1 MQSAFPSGLDK
12 LVAEI
17 TASSWT
23 TCYNLYLAHPA
34 LCCCFSLLLGAVSL
48 TQTVLCLCCPFLPLG
63 LVHGSRLDPSIH
75 ICTDTFLPVLLAC
88 TGTGMKWEWQEHR
101 CLGDSQL
108 SCLIWRWR
116 DTGDR
121 NELLF
126 WCGARRKYGLA
137 AALRFLIFFWDPDVA
152 TCALPNPF
160 CALCEFL
167 LLPKSSDFGLLFVW
181 TPSLLTAWCC
191 DFDLGKWFV
200 PYKAFLLAHLA
211 LCFLRIMH
219 TRASSIFW
227 GIKSKQTNKKNLPF
241 SCREKLYCFAKEI
254 INGSCSSRFFSVVLL
269 SACSEPQ
276 AGEHFCLNPR
286 CSHFSFRIRML
297 SLGWLTE
304 TNPFSYRGLIG
315 CLRLSESSAVAA
327 YNPHLLPL
335 PSVCQVASLQRHIWE
350 TQNPCLEWFSQT
362 TVQWEKLGR
371 QQGSGGG
378 RNKCDGGE

>member
-1 MQSAFPSGLDK
+1 MAQDWTLPYTFALI
-12 LVAEI
+12 L
-17 TASSWT
+17 SS
-23 TCYNLYLAHPA
+23 LY
-34 LCCCFSLLLGAVSL
+34 SWRVQG
-48 TQTVLCLCCPFLPLG
+48 QEWNENG
-63 LVHGSRLDPSIH
+63 RNI
-75 ICTDTFLPVLLAC
+75 PVLVTLSSHVWFGDEETQAI
-88 TGTGMKWEWQEHR
+88 GMVV
-101 CLGDSQL
+101 
-108 SCLIWRWR
+108 
-116 DTGDR
+116 
-121 NELLF
+121 LLF
-126 WCGARRKYGLA
+126 WCGACRKYGLA

-181 TPSLLTAWCC
+181 TSSLVTAWCC

-335 PSVCQVASLQRHIWE
+335 PSMCQVASLQRHIWE

>member
-1 MQSAFPSGLDK
+1 MWVS
-12 LVAEI
+12 VAPQVV
-17 TASSWT
+17 W
-23 TCYNLYLAHPA
+23 
-34 LCCCFSLLLGAVSL
+34 
-48 TQTVLCLCCPFLPLG
+48 
-63 LVHGSRLDPSIH
+63 
-75 ICTDTFLPVLLAC
+75 
-88 TGTGMKWEWQEHR
+88 
-101 CLGDSQL
+101 
-108 SCLIWRWR
+108 
-116 DTGDR
+116 
-121 NELLF
+121 F
-126 WCGARRKYGLA
+126 W
-137 AALRFLIFFWDPDVA
+137 F
-152 TCALPNPF
+152 
-160 CALCEFL
+160 
-167 LLPKSSDFGLLFVW
+167 
-181 TPSLLTAWCC
+181 TAWCC

-276 AGEHFCLNPR
+276 AGEHFCLNPC

-335 PSVCQVASLQRHIWE
+335 PSMCQVASLQRHIWE